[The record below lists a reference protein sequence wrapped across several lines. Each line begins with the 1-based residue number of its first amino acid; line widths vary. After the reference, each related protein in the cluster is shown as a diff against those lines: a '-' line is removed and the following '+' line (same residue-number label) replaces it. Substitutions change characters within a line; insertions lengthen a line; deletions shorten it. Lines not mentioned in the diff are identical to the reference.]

1 MNNIAGTF
9 NYVATIIGLILAI
22 FIIDDMKTKIII
34 CLLILVIA
42 FFIKIMIMSIQ
53 EKKLQEKL
61 KNSEDNRNALITQY
75 SEKKSKVDIY
85 EECWSNMNFIFL
97 IMLSKSKEEQIRQA
111 YELYLSY
118 TNQIRRK

>member
-75 SEKKSKVDIY
+75 SEKKSKIDIY

-97 IMLSKSKEEQIRQA
+97 IMLSKSKEEQIQQA
-111 YELYLSY
+111 YELYLFY
-118 TNQIRRK
+118 TDQIRRK

>member
-97 IMLSKSKEEQIRQA
+97 IMLSRSKEEQIRKA

-118 TNQIRRK
+118 TNQIRGK

>member
-75 SEKKSKVDIY
+75 SEKKSKIDIY

-97 IMLSKSKEEQIRQA
+97 IMLSKSKEEQIQQA
-111 YELYLSY
+111 YELYLFY
-118 TNQIRRK
+118 TDRIRRK

>member
-111 YELYLSY
+111 YELYLFY
-118 TNQIRRK
+118 TDQIRRK

>member
-97 IMLSKSKEEQIRQA
+97 IMLSKSKEEQIRQS
-111 YELYLSY
+111 YELYLFY
-118 TNQIRRK
+118 TDQIRRK

>member
-75 SEKKSKVDIY
+75 SEKKSKIDIY

-97 IMLSKSKEEQIRQA
+97 IMLSKSKEEQFQQA
-111 YELYLSY
+111 YELYLFY
-118 TNQIRRK
+118 TDRIRRK